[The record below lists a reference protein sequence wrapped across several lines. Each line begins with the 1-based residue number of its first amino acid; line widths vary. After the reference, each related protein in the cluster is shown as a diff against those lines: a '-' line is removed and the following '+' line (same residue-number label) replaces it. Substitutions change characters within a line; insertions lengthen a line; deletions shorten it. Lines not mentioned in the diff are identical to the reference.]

1 MTRAKMRQA
10 FADFDRIHQL
20 VGRAAARVIRTLDLP
35 PWLEWEDVLQEG
47 FRMACEAVDRW
58 DPRRARF
65 TTYLYRHLDFFLRR
79 EIQRQ
84 LPARLERGL
93 SDERLDDLE
102 AEEDALHDVELRHTL
117 DALLSRL
124 RAESP
129 LAFEVIACFYG
140 LEGRR
145 MHPLPVIERQL
156 GLPRGE
162 GERWLQE
169 GLSRLRQMWG
179 EEDLED
185 GTAPPGGPSGSP
197 GPARLQA
204 PGGPRR

>member
-1 MTRAKMRQA
+1 MTRTKMRQA
-10 FADFDRIHQL
+10 FADFDRIHRL
-20 VGRAAARVIRTLDLP
+20 VERAAARVFRTLDLP
-35 PWLEWEDVLQEG
+35 PWLEWEDVVQEG

-84 LPARLERGL
+84 LPARRECPL
-93 SDERLDDLE
+93 SDEHLDELE
-102 AEEDALHDVELRHTL
+102 AEEEALDDVELRCWL
-117 DALLSRL
+117 SALLSRL

-140 LEGRR
+140 LEGRQSL
-145 MHPLPVIERQL
+145 PLPAIERQL

-169 GLSRLRQMWG
+169 GLSRLRQMWQ
-179 EEDLED
+179 EEE
-185 GTAPPGGPSGSP
+185 GSAPPGGPT
-197 GPARLQA
+197 R
-204 PGGPRR
+204 